1 MQATTIDEVISFLDL
16 IIEENKEIPNT
27 MGYFAAL
34 YQKVTC
40 KVKEGI
46 ETDFFDDNPRMEQL
60 DVIFANRY
68 LQAYTEYKN
77 GVSPSTSWQVAFDK
91 ADDYW
96 FIVLQHLLL
105 GMNAHINLDLGIA
118 AAEVMKGKNI
128 QDLKDDFD
136 KINVILGELVHDVEE
151 ELSLIWRTLAKILK
165 VTREFDT
172 IIIDFSMKLARDG
185 AWKYATSLANA
196 PETNWPQLIA
206 NRDERVADKVKLVID
221 PGFIGKLILKIIR
234 LEERGSIKTK
244 IEILEKD

>member
-1 MQATTIDEVISFLDL
+1 MQATTIDEVISFLDA
-16 IIEENKEIPNT
+16 IIEENKQIPST

-46 ETDFFDDNPRMEQL
+46 ENHFFDDNPRMERL

-68 LQAYTEYKN
+68 LQAYTDFKN
-77 GVSPSTSWQVAFDK
+77 GATPSKSWVAAFDE
-91 ADDYW
+91 ADNYW

-128 QDLKDDFD
+128 EDLKDDFD
-136 KINVILGELVHDVEE
+136 KINVILGELVHDVEK
-151 ELSLIWRTLAKILK
+151 ELSIIWTTLAKIIK
-165 VTREFDT
+165 VTEKFDT
-172 IIIDFSMKLARDG
+172 ILIDFSMKLARDG
-185 AWKYATSLANA
+185 AWKYATLLANS
-196 PETNWPQLIA
+196 PETTWPQLITE
-206 NRDERVADKVKLVID
+206 RDEKVTRKVQIVIN
-221 PGFIGKLILKIIR
+221 PGFFIKILLKIIR
-234 LEERGSIKTK
+234 LEERGTIKTR

>member
-1 MQATTIDEVISFLDL
+1 MQATTIDEVISFLDQ
-16 IIEENKEIPNT
+16 IIVENKEVPNT

-46 ETDFFDDNPRMEQL
+46 ENDFFDDNPRMERL

-68 LQAYTEYKN
+68 LKAYTDYKN
-77 GVSPSTSWQVAFDK
+77 GVSPTSSWQIAFK
-91 ADDYW
+91 EANNYW
-96 FIVLQHLLL
+96 LIVLQHLLL

-128 QDLKDDFD
+128 EDLKGDFD
-136 KINVILGELVHDVEE
+136 KINVILSELVHDVEK
-151 ELSLIWRTLAKILK
+151 ELSLIWRTLAKIIK
-165 VTREFDT
+165 VTEKFDT
-172 IIIDFSMKLARDG
+172 ILIDFSMKLARDG
-185 AWKYATSLANA
+185 AWKYATSLANS
-196 PETNWPQLIA
+196 PETDWPQLISE
-206 NRDERVADKVKLVID
+206 RDEKVAKKAQIVIN
-221 PGFIGKLILKIIR
+221 PGFLIRIILKIIR